1 MDIREIQTFAVIVKT
16 GSFQKAAEILQY
28 SQPTIS
34 MRIKQLEAELKIPL
48 FERGKTLQ
56 LTPAGTLFYE
66 KAQALLAQYDAL
78 DQLAE
83 QLHNETP
90 RSLVLGISD
99 PTASLI
105 MPQVIK
111 SFNAAHPTVT
121 IHVQVADANACS
133 QALQDGIIDFAICGA
148 PNLMLDHYYEP
159 FFHDDLN
166 LLVSEQHPLAHRKV
180 VSLKELKNETF
191 LFTPEN
197 CPIRIQIEQYLRR
210 SIGDQYKKMEVTT
223 SLSHKYYVR
232 ENLGVSIFTATAHSE
247 VFSGT
252 KVIPIKNLPIHP
264 PIGLLTPS
272 NKTDYDSITLSMI
285 QRIIEAFENRGQDL
299 HYPKILRNHT
309 K

>member
-1 MDIREIQTFAVIVKT
+1 MELREIQTFATIVRT
-16 GSFQKAAEILQY
+16 GSFQKAAELLQY

-56 LTPAGTLFYE
+56 LTTAGQIFYE
-66 KAQALLAQYDAL
+66 KTQKLLAQYEEL

-83 QLHNETP
+83 QLHSETV
-90 RSLVLGISD
+90 RSLILGISD

-105 MPQVIK
+105 MPHVLKNFSKQ
-111 SFNAAHPTVT
+111 HPTVT
-121 IHVQVADANACS
+121 VHVQVADANACS
-133 QALQDGIIDFAICGA
+133 QALQDGAIDFAVCGA
-148 PNLMLDHYYEP
+148 PNLILDHYYEP
-159 FFHDDLN
+159 FFYDELN
-166 LLVSEQHPLAHRKV
+166 LLVSEQHPLANQSSV
-180 VSLKELKNETF
+180 TLNELANETF

-247 VFSGT
+247 IFSGT

-272 NKTDYDSITLSMI
+272 NKQDYDSITLAMI
-285 QRIIEAFENRGQDL
+285 RSIIEAFEQRDREVT
-299 HYPKILRNHT
+299 YPKILREQN
-309 K
+309 